1 MNSLLHLAGVKA
13 VDPDYERL
21 GELWVTRDD
30 IKRFRQLDSKC
41 PGPLDLGHRDH
52 HGTLGPG
59 CGHQR
64 GHGYGGQ
71 QKETNMSVSLEKTSH
86 PGRPGPDKLVP
97 SRYALRVG
105 EIDVLMISDGVFPLP
120 AATLATNADP
130 AELAAW
136 LDDRLQPPDVFKWP
150 LNVVVVRSGGRT
162 VLIDS
167 GVGSEF
173 PDFPQVGRLATRLDA
188 AGIDP
193 ASVTDVVLTH
203 LHVDHVGGL
212 LADGLRGRLRPD
224 VPIHLAAAEAEF
236 WASPDFSRNTFGGF
250 PDVLRS
256 AEERFVDLY
265 RSQLRPFEAEYEVA
279 PGVVVRR
286 TGGHTR
292 GHSVVRLASGGD
304 RLTFLGDA
312 VFPNHFDRPDWYNAF
327 DHDPEEAVRVRVR
340 LLREL
345 AATREPLVAAH
356 LSFPSV
362 GRVAVAGDVFRFVP
376 ATWEH

>member
-1 MNSLLHLAGVKA
+1 
-13 VDPDYERL
+13 
-21 GELWVTRDD
+21 
-30 IKRFRQLDSKC
+30 
-41 PGPLDLGHRDH
+41 
-52 HGTLGPG
+52 
-59 CGHQR
+59 
-64 GHGYGGQ
+64 
-71 QKETNMSVSLEKTSH
+71 
-86 PGRPGPDKLVP
+86 
-97 SRYALRVG
+97 
-105 EIDVLMISDGVFPLP
+105 VF
-120 AATLATNADP
+120 T
-130 AELAAW
+130 
-136 LDDRLQPPDVFKWP
+136 WP

-212 LADGLRGRLRPD
+212 LADGLRRRLRPD

-265 RSQLRPFEAEYEVA
+265 RSQLRPFEKEYEVA
-279 PGVVVRR
+279 PGVVIYR

-312 VFPNHFDRPDWYNAF
+312 VFPNHFDHPDWHNAF

-345 AATREPLVAAH
+345 AATREPFMAAH

-362 GRVAVAGDVFRFVP
+362 GRVAVAGDVFRWVP
-376 ATWEH
+376 AIWEH